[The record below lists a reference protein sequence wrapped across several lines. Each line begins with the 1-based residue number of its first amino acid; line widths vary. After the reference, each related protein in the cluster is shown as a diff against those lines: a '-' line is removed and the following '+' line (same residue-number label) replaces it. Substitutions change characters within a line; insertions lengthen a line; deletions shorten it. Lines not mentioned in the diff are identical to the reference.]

1 MKKRTIVL
9 SIVMCFVGVALCA
22 AAENSMLGTWKLNEA
37 KSKIPA
43 GASKSVTVV
52 YAAAGDDLKCSID
65 GVNGEGK
72 PTHTEWTGKIDGK
85 DYAVTGDPNQ
95 STRSLK
101 KINDHTFEVTVKKGD
116 KVTISGRHRD
126 LPQWQKPHCNL
137 VGNRCGGQQDPDSL
151 VLRQAVAVDAGM
163 RRQGTRR

>member
-116 KVTISGRHRD
+116 KVTISGRLEISPNGKSRTVILSGTD
-126 LPQWQKPHCNL
+126 AA
-137 VGNRCGGQQDPDSL
+137 GNKIQTASFYDKQ
-151 VLRQAVAVDAGM
+151 
-163 RRQGTRR
+163 

>member
-52 YAAAGDDLKCSID
+52 YAAAGDDLKCTID

-101 KINDHTFEVTVKKGD
+101 KINDHTFEVTVKKDD
-116 KVTISGRHRD
+116 KVTISGRLEISPNGKSRTVILSGTD
-126 LPQWQKPHCNL
+126 AA
-137 VGNRCGGQQDPDSL
+137 GNKIQTASFYDKQ
-151 VLRQAVAVDAGM
+151 
-163 RRQGTRR
+163 

>member
-52 YAAAGDDLKCSID
+52 YAAAGDDLKCTID

-116 KVTISGRHRD
+116 KVTISGRLEISPNGKSRTVILSGTD
-126 LPQWQKPHCNL
+126 AA
-137 VGNRCGGQQDPDSL
+137 GNKIQTASFYDKQ
-151 VLRQAVAVDAGM
+151 
-163 RRQGTRR
+163 

>member
-1 MKKRTIVL
+1 MNKRTVVL
-9 SIVMCFVGVALCA
+9 SLVVCFVSVALCA
-22 AAENSMLGTWKLNEA
+22 AAENPMLGTWKLVEA

-52 YAAAGDDLKCSID
+52 YAAAGADLKCTID

-85 DYAVTGDPNQ
+85 DYPVTGDPNQ

-101 KINDHTFEVTVKKGD
+101 KINDHTFEVTVKKDD
-116 KVTISGRHRD
+116 KVTMSGRLELSPNGKSRTVILTGTD
-126 LPQWQKPHCNL
+126 AA
-137 VGNRCGGQQDPDSL
+137 GNKIQTASFYDKQ
-151 VLRQAVAVDAGM
+151 
-163 RRQGTRR
+163 

>member
-9 SIVMCFVGVALCA
+9 LIVMCFVGVALCA

-116 KVTISGRHRD
+116 KVTISGRLEISPNGKSRTVILSGTD
-126 LPQWQKPHCNL
+126 AA
-137 VGNRCGGQQDPDSL
+137 GNKIQTASFYDKQ
-151 VLRQAVAVDAGM
+151 
-163 RRQGTRR
+163 